1 MLSIRSISLTDFGPF
16 KGEQRIEFPSEGG
29 VSIIYGENMRGKTTL
44 LNAIRYALFGK
55 VIMRGATQG
64 TLHQIGNWETAS
76 EKGQYGFKVVLEF
89 EHEGSQYDLTRE
101 HRPRVGVMTPE
112 MDSDY
117 QQDCFLRKDGTVL
130 GPDLRDSEIARI
142 MPETVSRFFLF
153 DGELLQQYEELLR
166 NESDMGRNIKEAIER
181 ILGVPVLTNGRADLS
196 ELLKDAQKLEA
207 KAAQRNQKTQSL
219 GNQHEALLKQ
229 RDGLQ
234 DETDRLKKNLA
245 ALRIRKTSHE
255 DLLRKTEKTRALLEE
270 RSHLQDEINSAG
282 SRLKEK
288 EDRRKELLTVAWKG
302 LLDSRIQKTR
312 DSLEEDLKNNRDAH
326 QRVLVS
332 IDMEKKLRKALDDGE
347 CSTCGQK
354 LSEPAKAHLTSFVS
368 AALPKEECAQL
379 EANIQHLQS
388 RIGALKQSE
397 ASSNTDVLQ
406 EVQDTIDELKIKRAT
421 AQDRL
426 IDIKEQTKDLDEA
439 EMRRLYSEFEKT
451 VADIGILQDGIKK
464 QEDALR
470 AIDESIGKV
479 EIEMAKFS
487 DADLETERAR
497 KDLCDKMKSLF
508 AGAVDAYRERLRGKV
523 EKDATTLF
531 LKLTSEPEYKALSI
545 NDSYGLT
552 IMHQDG
558 SVIPVRSAGAEHI
571 VALSLMGALQRNA
584 PLRGP
589 IVMDSPFGRLDNAHT
604 TKVVQALPSMADQ
617 VMLLVYESELDPKQ
631 ARNQLEG
638 KLRKEYRI
646 TRRSARHSDLETMA

>member
-1 MLSIRSISLTDFGPF
+1 M
-16 KGEQRIEFPSEGG
+16 
-29 VSIIYGENMRGKTTL
+29 
-44 LNAIRYALFGK
+44 
-55 VIMRGATQG
+55 
-64 TLHQIGNWETAS
+64 
-76 EKGQYGFKVVLEF
+76 
-89 EHEGSQYDLTRE
+89 
-101 HRPRVGVMTPE
+101 
-112 MDSDY
+112 
-117 QQDCFLRKDGTVL
+117 
-130 GPDLRDSEIARI
+130 
-142 MPETVSRFFLF
+142 
-153 DGELLQQYEELLR
+153 
-166 NESDMGRNIKEAIER
+166 
-181 ILGVPVLTNGRADLS
+181 
-196 ELLKDAQKLEA
+196 KDAQKLEA

-245 ALRIRKTSHE
+245 ALRIRKTSQE

-368 AALPKEECAQL
+368 AALPKEEYAQL
-379 EANIQHLQS
+379 EANIQHLES
-388 RIGALKQSE
+388 RIGDLKQSE

-439 EMRRLYSEFEKT
+439 EMRRLYSEFERR
-451 VADIGILQDGIKK
+451 VWG
-464 QEDALR
+464 
-470 AIDESIGKV
+470 
-479 EIEMAKFS
+479 
-487 DADLETERAR
+487 AR
-497 KDLCDKMKSLF
+497 VPNLD
-508 AGAVDAYRERLRGKV
+508 
-523 EKDATTLF
+523 
-531 LKLTSEPEYKALSI
+531 
-545 NDSYGLT
+545 
-552 IMHQDG
+552 
-558 SVIPVRSAGAEHI
+558 RSAFAELLSGNSRAWIAFHCFPESLKVIGDGLAELVELGEEILGAGKLHGQI
-571 VALSLMGALQRNA
+571 AGL
-584 PLRGP
+584 
-589 IVMDSPFGRLDNAHT
+589 
-604 TKVVQALPSMADQ
+604 
-617 VMLLVYESELDPKQ
+617 ELDPRGE
-631 ARNQLEG
+631 ALEAIG
-638 KLRKEYRI
+638 GLGAQGDGDGGGLAVF
-646 TRRSARHSDLETMA
+646 TGLVDLNHNPLVAHRLQ